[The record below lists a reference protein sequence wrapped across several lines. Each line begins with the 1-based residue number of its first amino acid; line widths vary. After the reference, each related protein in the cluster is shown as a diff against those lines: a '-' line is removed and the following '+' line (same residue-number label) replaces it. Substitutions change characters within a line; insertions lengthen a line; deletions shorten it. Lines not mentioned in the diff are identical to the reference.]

1 MARGRGGGQPSG
13 GHRGRCRNPLIRTG
27 QAGGGAA
34 MTICNRQR
42 GSALLIA
49 LVVAALAALI
59 ATAVLE
65 RARQGLARS
74 EALLATERS
83 WQYASGMTWLAEK
96 MLREALAEGA
106 DPAALGDGWSAP
118 FDVPGGMVVG
128 RWSGSVV
135 GFYVNVLGRTRRYMD
150 AA

>member
-1 MARGRGGGQPSG
+1 MARGRRGSQPSG
-13 GHRGRCRNPLIRTG
+13 GHRGCCGNPHIRSG

-34 MTICNRQR
+34 MSVCNRQR

-59 ATAVLE
+59 ATELLE

-96 MLREALAEGA
+96 MLREALAEDA
-106 DPAALGDGWSAP
+106 DPAALGGGWSAP
-118 FDVPGGMVVG
+118 FDVPGGMVQG
-128 RWSGSVV
+128 RLQDQQAR
-135 GFYVNVLGRTRRYMD
+135 FNVNEIGRASCRERG
-150 AA
+150 